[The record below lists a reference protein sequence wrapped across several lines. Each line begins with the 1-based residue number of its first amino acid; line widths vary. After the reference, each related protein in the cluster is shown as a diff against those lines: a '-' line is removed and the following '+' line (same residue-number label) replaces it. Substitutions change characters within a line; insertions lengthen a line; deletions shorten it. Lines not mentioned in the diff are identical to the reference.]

1 MRIVDSSNGGFL
13 QPSLFLKA
21 FEKLK
26 GSRTHRF
33 VKSSWVFFFN
43 FHRFHR
49 FSFAEESLISLK
61 KSRFVVGLFAEN
73 LLNFF
78 PRVDRVNSEYRST
91 HPSPTD
97 SGRV

>member
-1 MRIVDSSNGGFL
+1 MKIIDSGNGGFL

-21 FEKLK
+21 FERVTDSQVCQIFT
-26 GSRTHRF
+26 G
-33 VKSSWVFFFN
+33 FFFN

-78 PRVDRVNSEYRST
+78 PELTELTRNFDRLIRVQPIQAESR
-91 HPSPTD
+91 
-97 SGRV
+97 